1 MNEMIQQSDTLQSI
15 KDTVTSAV
23 QSNTELPEL
32 HFNISNISGDSLIL
46 TVLGYTI
53 VFMSLLFLFITF
65 MNLAKIVN
73 YSIRRKLKASGKL
86 TDEGTENVESIS
98 GEVAAAISTALMLH
112 FREVHDFE
120 STVITIKKVQKPY
133 SPWSS
138 KIYGLRQ
145 YPEIK
150 TNRK

>member
-1 MNEMIQQSDTLQSI
+1 MMNEVIQQSDTLQAI
-15 KDTVTSAV
+15 KDTVATAV
-23 QSNTELPEL
+23 NSNGELPDL
-32 HFNISNISGDSLIL
+32 HFNLGNITQDSLVL

-53 VFMSLLFLFITF
+53 VFLALLFLFVTF
-65 MNLAKIVN
+65 MNIAKFLN
-73 YSIRRKLKASGKL
+73 YSVKKRLKASGKIKE
-86 TDEGTENVESIS
+86 DQDTEEVDIS
-98 GEVAAAISTALMLH
+98 GEVTAAISTALTIH

-145 YPEIK
+145 YPEK
-150 TNRK
+150 R

>member
-1 MNEMIQQSDTLQSI
+1 MMNEMIQQSDTLQSI

-23 QSNTELPEL
+23 QNNTELPEL

-65 MNLAKIVN
+65 MNLAKLIN
-73 YSIRRKLKASGKL
+73 YSIKRKLKSSGKL
-86 TDEGTENVESIS
+86 SEEEYIESIS
-98 GEVAAAISTALMLH
+98 GEVVAAISTALMLH

-133 SPWSS
+133 EETSTMLNCSIS
-138 KIYGLRQ
+138 KTIL
-145 YPEIK
+145 PK
-150 TNRK
+150 LM

>member
-1 MNEMIQQSDTLQSI
+1 MNEAIQQSDTLQAI

-23 QSNTELPEL
+23 QSKGDLPDL
-32 HFNISNISGDSLIL
+32 HFNLANITQDSLVL

-53 VFMSLLFLFITF
+53 VFLALLFLFVTF
-65 MNLAKIVN
+65 MNIAKLLN
-73 YSIRRKLKASGKL
+73 YSVRKKLKASGKIQEDA
-86 TDEGTENVESIS
+86 DEVSIS
-98 GEVAAAISTALMLH
+98 GEVTAAISTALMMH

-145 YPEIK
+145 YPEK
-150 TNRK
+150 R

>member
-1 MNEMIQQSDTLQSI
+1 MNEVIQQSDTLQAI

-23 QSNTELPEL
+23 KSKGELPNL
-32 HFNISNISGDSLIL
+32 HFDLGNITQDSLVL

-53 VFMSLLFLFITF
+53 VFLALLFLFITF
-65 MNLAKIVN
+65 MNIAKLLK
-73 YSIRRKLKASGKL
+73 YSVRKKLEASGKIEE
-86 TDEGTENVESIS
+86 DTEEVSIS
-98 GEVAAAISTALMLH
+98 GEVGAAISTALMLH

-120 STVITIKKVQKPY
+120 NTIITIKKVQKPY

-145 YPEIK
+145 YPEK
-150 TNRK
+150 R

>member
-1 MNEMIQQSDTLQSI
+1 MMNEMIQQSDTLQSI
-15 KDTVTSAV
+15 KDTVTSVV
-23 QSNTELPEL
+23 QSNGELPDL
-32 HFNISNISGDSLIL
+32 HFNISNINGDSLIL

-65 MNLAKIVN
+65 MNLAKLIN
-73 YSIRRKLKASGKL
+73 YSIKRKLKSSGKL
-86 TDEGTENVESIS
+86 SEEKIENIS